1 MSTSL
6 TVFLAICILGCDFMI
21 YVLFHWLFGEKRPKH
36 HSFRKRATPP
46 QTPLYYFPA
55 KGSSPRNTGSRQSS
69 MRGPRLVTTA
79 RS

>member
-55 KGSSPRNTGSRQSS
+55 KGSSPRNTGSRQSA